1 MKSSSQ
7 RGGHRKKQIGD
18 KETGEEQNVVN
29 KAWSGGCLIVPP
41 SYKPHT
47 RDGYR
52 CKRRPPLCHPPTSC
66 RHIESEP
73 EAEKHVKL
81 KDDVRNDAI
90 DFVQSSIILVKFN
103 GIWLIWRHWTTLERD
118 FTEKSVSL
126 SDNGRF
132 LGKSSIEPVEANEI
146 RGPKAVDTGSNEREG
161 KWKKSFECVS
171 FAFSFGRKRVRDR
184 YGCHSKSAR
193 RPRNNLNWN
202 KRLAKYPT
210 ESSTRWL
217 RQPEQHSLTHK
228 VLLLV
233 ALIRA
238 D

>member
-7 RGGHRKKQIGD
+7 RGGHRKKQIRD

-90 DFVQSSIILVKFN
+90 DFEQSSIILLKFN
-103 GIWLIWRHWTTLERD
+103 GIWLIWRHWTTLELISWLQRD
-118 FTEKSVSL
+118 FTEKIS
-126 SDNGRF
+126 F
-132 LGKSSIEPVEANEI
+132 A
-146 RGPKAVDTGSNEREG
+146 ERQRPFS
-161 KWKKSFECVS
+161 WKKFNWTCWSEWNS
-171 FAFSFGRKRVRDR
+171 WAKSGR
-184 YGCHSKSAR
+184 YG
-193 RPRNNLNWN
+193 
-202 KRLAKYPT
+202 
-210 ESSTRWL
+210 
-217 RQPEQHSLTHK
+217 Q
-228 VLLLV
+228 
-233 ALIRA
+233 
-238 D
+238 

>member
-171 FAFSFGRKRVRDR
+171 FFLFFWPQ
-184 YGCHSKSAR
+184 KSAGQI
-193 RPRNNLNWN
+193 
-202 KRLAKYPT
+202 RLPLEKCQTA
-210 ESSTRWL
+210 
-217 RQPEQHSLTHK
+217 PEQLELEQK
-228 VLLLV
+228 
-233 ALIRA
+233 AR
-238 D
+238 